1 MLTTYSIRTTRYIV
15 LPVHI
20 YKCDKYSSLKSIWNV
35 FYIISQC
42 QLRIYFLKN
51 GLILSAWFR
60 VPSNVCS
67 ICDGVCVCV
76 CVRFTYTIF
85 YCHRLSLDKLLLE
98 ILTTC
103 DKIWTINSNGNCRWW
118 LLCKHAYVV
127 RCLWYRC
134 LQPSFSFDAL
144 FFIMPT
150 WNMNFIYS
158 LDRYIEVIIR
168 AWNKLSPDYFIGW
181 RWP

>member
-1 MLTTYSIRTTRYIV
+1 MSFLNEPHRQRQKANARLVDLAEFTTQLSIYIYVMIRINTKDPENNMLTTYSIRTTRYIV

-76 CVRFTYTIF
+76 CAF
-85 YCHRLSLDKLLLE
+85 YVYYILLPSTVSRQITLG
-98 ILTTC
+98 
-103 DKIWTINSNGNCRWW
+103 NS
-118 LLCKHAYVV
+118 HH
-127 RCLWYRC
+127 LW
-134 LQPSFSFDAL
+134 
-144 FFIMPT
+144 
-150 WNMNFIYS
+150 
-158 LDRYIEVIIR
+158 
-168 AWNKLSPDYFIGW
+168 
-181 RWP
+181 